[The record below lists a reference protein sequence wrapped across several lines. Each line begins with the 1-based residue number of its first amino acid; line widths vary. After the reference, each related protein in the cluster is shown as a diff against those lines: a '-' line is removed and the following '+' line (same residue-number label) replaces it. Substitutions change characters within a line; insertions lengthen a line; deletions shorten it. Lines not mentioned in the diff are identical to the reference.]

1 VETGSETRSNP
12 VVELVST
19 VKRIQSGR
27 STAPRLLIVGEF
39 LVVLLGAPD
48 PEQTL
53 RERRVSMSKSASAD
67 EVKAVQN
74 STTPPARDPRMAVEE
89 EYQLARRQGTTQA
102 LELFIARHPDDPLT
116 VKARADLRL
125 LSR

>member
-1 VETGSETRSNP
+1 
-12 VVELVST
+12 
-19 VKRIQSGR
+19 
-27 STAPRLLIVGEF
+27 
-39 LVVLLGAPD
+39 
-48 PEQTL
+48 
-53 RERRVSMSKSASAD
+53 
-67 EVKAVQN
+67 
-74 STTPPARDPRMAVEE
+74 MAVEE